1 METTYIV
8 VSPRVGVP
16 GEPYKPELWVN
27 LHALLEGGFIRRA
40 SDPAPLEPT
49 KVKKKRPDTEP
60 TE

>member
-16 GEPYKPELWVN
+16 GEPYEPAMYVN
-27 LHALLEGGFIRRA
+27 LHALLEAGFIRRA
-40 SDPAPLEPT
+40 SDAAPPEPT